1 MVLES
6 MRSSSLLGSMESS
19 FHPSSRV
26 SWMLRLSVR
35 FWLIY
40 FSSKALP
47 KARYCLSSSL
57 SSSSPM
63 TLARLRASC
72 TLE

>member
-1 MVLES
+1 
-6 MRSSSLLGSMESS
+6 
-19 FHPSSRV
+19 
-26 SWMLRLSVR
+26 MLRLSVR

-63 TLARLRASC
+63 TLARLRASY